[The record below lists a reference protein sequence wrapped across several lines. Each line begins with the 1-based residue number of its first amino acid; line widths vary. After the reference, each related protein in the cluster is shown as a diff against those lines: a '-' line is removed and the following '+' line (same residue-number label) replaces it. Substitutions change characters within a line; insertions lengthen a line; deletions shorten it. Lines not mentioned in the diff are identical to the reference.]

1 MLDFLQWLSGPIPG
15 TLFVGAII
23 LLVLAWEAVQRSET
37 YLRWAVRQFPRNAE
51 LHYKL
56 GYALSKNAQHADEAE
71 RLLRRAIVLN
81 PALSDAYHFLAYLLS
96 IKSSDYGDLE
106 KICHEML
113 QRFPGDAYAYCM
125 LGKWHEKEGHA
136 QEAEQAYR
144 KAIEIAPRFEAGYDY
159 LTSFLFYRD
168 RAQEAEEIYQAHRDL
183 LSSTSASYHM
193 KRAVGFG
200 ERGDYEAA
208 LVALRQAIQK
218 EPKNAKL
225 HIAAGALLAS
235 TLKRAAEAED
245 ALRRGIALDPSDA
258 DGYAQYGLL
267 LGNQTN
273 RYKEAEQAFRQ
284 AVALDSK
291 QPQRYLQLGWLLED
305 KLQDTEGAE
314 QAYRK
319 AVELAPDQPYGYQLL
334 GALLLEKCH
343 RYPEAEA
350 MFEAALELNPNDP
363 TALYNVACAKSQCS
377 DIDEALEYL
386 RRAIKQGFERSKAW
400 NDADLEPLR
409 SDPRFVR
416 IVGERP
422 EPPVTSSP

>member
-1 MLDFLQWLSGPIPG
+1 MDLLRWLSGPIPG
-15 TLFVGAII
+15 ALFVGAII
-23 LLVLAWEAVQRSET
+23 LLVLAWEAVQRSER
-37 YLRWAVRQFPRNAE
+37 YLRWAVRQFPQNAE

-56 GYALSKNAQHADEAE
+56 GYTLSKNAQHSDEAE

-81 PALSDAYHFLAYLLS
+81 PASSDAYHFLAYLLS
-96 IKSSDYGDLE
+96 LKSSDYGDLE

-113 QRFPGDAYAYCM
+113 ERFPGDPYAYCM

-136 QEAEQAYR
+136 REAEQAYR

-159 LTSFLFYRD
+159 LTSFLFYQD
-168 RAQEAEEIYQAHRDL
+168 RAEEAETIYQAHRDL
-183 LSSTSASYHM
+183 LSRASASYHM

-200 ERGDYEAA
+200 ERGNYEAA
-208 LVALRQAIQK
+208 LGALQQAIHK
-218 EPKNAKL
+218 EPRNAKL

-235 TLKRAAEAED
+235 TLKRTQEADE
-245 ALRRGIALDPSDA
+245 ALRRGIALDPNDA

-267 LGNQTN
+267 LGNQAD
-273 RYKEAEQAFRQ
+273 RYAEAEWAFRK
-284 AVALDSK
+284 AIALDPG

-305 KLQDTEGAE
+305 KTQNPQGAE

-319 AVELAPDQPYGYQLL
+319 AIELAPDQPYSYQLL
-334 GALLLEKCH
+334 GALLLEKFH

-350 MFEAALELNPNDP
+350 MFEAALELNPNDA

-377 DIDEALEYL
+377 ETEEALEFL
-386 RRAIKQGFERSKAW
+386 RRAIQRGFERSKAW
-400 NDADLEPLR
+400 NDADLERLR